1 MTGPGLRERKKQQ
14 TTDALVDTAYELFRR
29 QGYDATTVD
38 EIAAA
43 VNISPRTFFRY
54 FASKEDLALAPLDQ
68 QLTEMMTALAARPA
82 AEPVITAIEN
92 AAVEVIRTYET
103 GGDPGK
109 GNRHRSMQDLVA
121 ATPALMAACLGRS
134 TGRLDELA
142 DLLARRLGVDARLD
156 PRPHLVASISL
167 CAVRT
172 TVGAWQEIHPGTPVS
187 ELVHRA
193 FGLLTTG
200 LNHSAE

>member
-14 TTDALVDTAYELFRR
+14 TRDALVDTAYELFRER
-29 QGYDATTVD
+29 GYDSTTVD

-54 FASKEDLALAPLDQ
+54 FTSKEDVALAPLDQ
-68 QLTEMMTALAARPA
+68 QLTEVMTALAARPA
-82 AEPVITAIEN
+82 AEPLVTAIRN
-92 AAVEVIRTYET
+92 ASAEVLRAYET
-103 GGDPGK
+103 GEEPSK
-109 GNRHRSMQDLVA
+109 RNRHRSMEDLLA

-134 TGRLDELA
+134 TSRLDELA
-142 DLLARRLGVDARLD
+142 GLLARRLGVDPRLD

-172 TVGAWQEIHPGTPVS
+172 TVGAWREIHPETPAS
-187 ELVHRA
+187 DLVRQA
-193 FGLLTTG
+193 FDLLATG
-200 LNHSAE
+200 LNHPAN